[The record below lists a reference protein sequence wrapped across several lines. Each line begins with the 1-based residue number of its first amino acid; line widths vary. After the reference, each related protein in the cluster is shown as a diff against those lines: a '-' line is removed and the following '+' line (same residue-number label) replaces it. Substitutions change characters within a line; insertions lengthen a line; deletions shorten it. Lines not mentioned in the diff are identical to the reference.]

1 MITLSRD
8 YRGFV
13 PEPVG
18 LVSPWFCRST
28 GDVVLPVTIK
38 SSDVAP
44 MLMDIFD
51 PAKFTRLSRWYDYVQ
66 DTNSIL
72 KTRGIRVLGDGAYM
86 TAYEYMGV
94 VYKINNKS
102 YTHTYSD
109 GAYDWTLAA
118 MYANHR
124 NTPVIHSVLRDGNRF
139 CMTMEKLVYVQDYMN
154 CETIY
159 QVFDCIMG
167 DKPSK
172 LAGLLRATEYEAF
185 TLLDMLKRTKGLTK
199 AAYDLHDYNVM
210 ARPLMNGGFDF
221 VVTDPFC
228 GSSSYTYA
236 MTDGFEDTKI
246 QS

>member
-44 MLMDIFD
+44 MLMDIFN

-66 DTNSIL
+66 NTNSIL
-72 KTRGIRVLGDGAYM
+72 QTRGIKVLGDGAYM

-102 YTHTYSD
+102 YLHQFYD
-109 GAYDWTLAA
+109 GAYDWTLAS
-118 MYANHR
+118 MYSDNR
-124 NTPVIHSVLRDGNRF
+124 NTPVIHNVLRDGNRF
-139 CMTMEKLVYVQDYMN
+139 CMTMEPLVKLSNYMLLDD
-154 CETIY
+154 IY
-159 QVFDCIMG
+159 RVFECILE
-167 DKPSK
+167 DKPTK
-172 LAGLLRATEYEAF
+172 LADLLRTTEIAAREI
-185 TLLDMLKRTKGLTK
+185 LDMLKRSKGLTK
-199 AAYDLHDYNVM
+199 SIYDLHEYNVM
-210 ARPLMNGGFDF
+210 ARPLGDF
-221 VVTDPFC
+221 GYELVFTDPFC
-228 GSSSYTYA
+228 GSSSYTYS
-236 MTDGFEDTKI
+236 MTDGFEDTEI